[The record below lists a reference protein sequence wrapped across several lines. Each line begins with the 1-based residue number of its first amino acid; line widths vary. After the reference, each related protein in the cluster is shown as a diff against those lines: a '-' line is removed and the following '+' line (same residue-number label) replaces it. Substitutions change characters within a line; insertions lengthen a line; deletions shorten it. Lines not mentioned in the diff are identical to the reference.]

1 MTKEEIGRQVNY
13 LRNKKN
19 IELEKLCLGV
29 CSLVSL
35 TRLEGGERLPDCF
48 VLERI
53 MERVGKSANKIEL
66 AADEEDYEIYYL
78 REVIEMELEAE
89 RYEEAA
95 GGVCY
100 YESLKIA
107 GQALHKQ
114 YICQVKAILAQE
126 YHADAWKSCRYA
138 EEAVLCTLPA
148 FRIERLEDYI
158 LGEEEMNMVLIWVEQ
173 KIRLGE
179 FEIALY
185 GTKILDYIRR
195 TFDDDEVL
203 ANLYGKVAWI
213 FMKELIKEE
222 KVIEAAGIGIQAVD
236 VLTANGLLLNLPQ
249 LLELLLSCYEKVD
262 RRAYEELKAER
273 DSLKWVYET
282 YGKTYGTERV
292 ILWKSYRRRE
302 IYLISEVIKQE
313 RRLLSKSQEKIANE
327 LDMDQKTI
335 SRIETGRYKPKRGT
349 FQKLKEYFG
358 IDRELCS
365 TCLAVEDFELLEWE
379 REVARKIFYR
389 KYDEA
394 EQLYCRLKARLD
406 LGKNENRQYCLYMD
420 AMFAEKKGKITK
432 EELLRQYEK
441 AFAVTRENCRLEDL
455 HEVVLNRIETGIMN
469 CIAIIYGKL
478 GQKKK
483 EIYILE
489 QILQGFEYSR
499 VDLKYHYTSVALIY
513 ANLAGNYEEDNQFDK
528 AADLYD
534 RAIRFSLNC
543 ERGDMVGKCLMECIY
558 NEERRSENKE
568 ACKVDYRQAYQ
579 LLKLMKMEST
589 QQSLERYYMEDY
601 KESIV

>member
-29 CSLVSL
+29 CSSISL
-35 TRLEGGERLPDCF
+35 ARLEGGERLPDCF

-53 MERVGKSANKIEL
+53 MERVRKSANKIEL
-66 AADEEDYEIYYL
+66 ATDEEAYEIYYL
-78 REVIEMELEAE
+78 REMIEMELEAE
-89 RYEEAA
+89 KYEEAA
-95 GGVCY
+95 EGACY

-114 YICQVKAILAQE
+114 YIYQVKAILAQE
-126 YHADAWKSCRYA
+126 YHADVWESCRYA

-148 FRIERLEDYI
+148 FRIECLEDYI
-158 LGEEEMNMVLIWVEQ
+158 LGEEEMNMVLMWVEQ

-179 FEIALY
+179 FATALY
-185 GTKILDYIRR
+185 GTKILDYIRKM
-195 TFDDDEVL
+195 FDDDEVL
-203 ANLYGKVAWI
+203 ANLYGKAAWI

-222 KVIEAAGIGIQAVD
+222 KVIEAAGIEIRAVD

-292 ILWKSYRRRE
+292 KLWKSYRRRE

-313 RRLLSKSQEKIANE
+313 RRLLNKSQEKIANE

-349 FQKLKEYFG
+349 FQKLKEYLG

-389 KYDEA
+389 KYGEA
-394 EQLYCRLKARLD
+394 EQLYCQLKARLD
-406 LGKNENRQYCLYMD
+406 LWKNENRQYCLYMD
-420 AMFAEKKGKITK
+420 AMFAEINGKITK
-432 EELLRQYEK
+432 EELLNQCEK
-441 AFAVTRENCRLEDL
+441 AFAVTRRNCGMKDL
-455 HEVVLNRIETGIMN
+455 SMIVLNRNETVIMN
-469 CIAIIYGKL
+469 YIAKIYGQMGRKE
-478 GQKKK
+478 K

-489 QILQGFEYSR
+489 QMLQGFENSK
-499 VDLKYHYTSVALIY
+499 VDLGYHYASVSLIY
-513 ANLAGNYEEDNQFDK
+513 QHLAGKYEENNQFDEAK
-528 AADLYD
+528 SIYKRGILFCL
-534 RAIRFSLNC
+534 RC
-543 ERGDMVGKCLMECIY
+543 ERGDMLGKLIMENIY
-558 NEERRSENKE
+558 TEERENGEKE
-568 ACKVDYRQAYQ
+568 ACKNYYRQAYQ
-579 LLKLMKMEST
+579 LLKLMRMESV
-589 QQSLERYYMEDY
+589 QKNLEKYYLEAY
-601 KESIV
+601 RENIT